1 MTDVKKEDDFRWL
14 DRVWQD
20 TEILT
25 GVIGFILLK
34 KENI

>member
-1 MTDVKKEDDFRWL
+1 MTDGKNEDDFRWL

-25 GVIGFILLK
+25 GVIGFIFYK
-34 KENI
+34 K